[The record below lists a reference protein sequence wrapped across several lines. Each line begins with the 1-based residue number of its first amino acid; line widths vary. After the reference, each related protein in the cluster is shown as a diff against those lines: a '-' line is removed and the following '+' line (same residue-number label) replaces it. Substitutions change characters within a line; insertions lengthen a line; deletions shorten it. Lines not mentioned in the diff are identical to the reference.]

1 MARELAFTYV
11 PAGSA
16 KHERKDFSAGESIS
30 IRFVRVGSDSV
41 AGQTFRYVVSPSI
54 DGSAPLFSSTSFTIE
69 ADGDLV
75 IGLATA
81 DTYAWASGDYQGELR
96 RVDSGYNTVCRKTVH
111 GVKENPLN
119 NGTPPV
125 IPDNEIDWDH
135 VSGTPT
141 TLAGYGITD
150 AISSDGTL
158 AALAALTIAANTLTI
173 GTGADAFSQT
183 SFAANTFPARASTGS
198 LAAKPITDFGL
209 SLVDDADAATARTTI
224 GLGALDDVTFTNLTI
239 NEDFFVTGS
248 TIAVGGFQFGAF
260 GLRATFTTAS
270 LSTNRS
276 YAWPDAA
283 GTVVLDSATQAL
295 TNKTINGNTHTTGT
309 GTLTLSTYT
318 LTATASGNV
327 VVANGSGDVTISGN
341 LTVSGDTFT
350 ANTASYTVE
359 DPLIALGSGNA
370 GDAVDEGWYASYTA
384 TGVKYRGIFWDA
396 SASVFRAFTGLEE
409 APTTTVNIAGTG
421 YTQATIAANIS
432 GNAATVTTNANL
444 TGPITSTGNA
454 TNVASQTGT
463 GSTFVMSTSPTITN
477 PLISARDA
485 AITADSPSGTTFT
498 LDLSASDVHS
508 ISTLAADSTVALSN
522 TGTQKRFAII
532 FLDNTSN
539 KTITW
544 FSGITWLTTLTQP
557 ALGAKISVAS
567 FIKTGAGAYLGWM
580 SQQP

>member
-125 IPDNEIDWDH
+125 IPDNEVDWDH

-150 AISSDGTL
+150 SQAGDATL
-158 AALAALTIAANTLTI
+158 TALAGVTTAADKLIYATGSDTFSTTTFTAAARTVLDDTTVSAMVDTLGGASSTGTGGLVRAASPTFTGTVVAAN
-173 GTGADAFSQT
+173 FSAT
-183 SFAANTFPARASTGS
+183 TYYFLNTFNTLVGAS
-198 LAAKPITDFGL
+198 P
-209 SLVDDADAATARTTI
+209 TAERY
-224 GLGALDDVTFTNLTI
+224 VVF
-239 NEDFFVTGS
+239 
-248 TIAVGGFQFGAF
+248 
-260 GLRATFTTAS
+260 
-270 LSTNRS
+270 
-276 YAWPDAA
+276 PDAS
-283 GTVVLDSATQAL
+283 GTFVLDSATQAL
-295 TNKTINGNTHTTGT
+295 TNKTYNGNTITTGT
-309 GTLTLSTYT
+309 GTLTLSTFT
-318 LTATASGNV
+318 LTVAGTAS
-327 VVANGSGDVTISGN
+327 
-341 LTVSGDTFT
+341 VSGT
-350 ANTASYTVE
+350 NTGDQDLSSYVT
-359 DPLIALGSGNA
+359 LA
-370 GDAVDEGWYASYTA
+370 G
-384 TGVKYRGIFWDA
+384 
-396 SASVFRAFTGLEE
+396 
-409 APTTTVNIAGTG
+409 
-421 YTQATIAANIS
+421 
-432 GNAATVTTNANL
+432 
-444 TGPITSTGNA
+444 
-454 TNVASQTGT
+454 SQTL
-463 GSTFVMSTSPTITN
+463 TN
-477 PLISARDA
+477 KRMDARDA

-508 ISTLAADSTVALSN
+508 ISTLAADSTIAISN

-539 KTITW
+539 KAITW
-544 FSGITWLTTLTQP
+544 FSGVTWLTPLTQP

-567 FIKTGAGAYLGWM
+567 FIKTGSGAYLGWM